1 MRDRACSEGAG
12 SGQQK
17 RQSSSAAKR
26 SAIAPPMGK
35 KTKCR
40 AALLPLE
47 APEEKY
53 SEGAALAAVLCV
65 RKHVSADALGV
76 ADPTRTA
83 GRGR

>member
-1 MRDRACSEGAG
+1 VL
-12 SGQQK
+12 
-17 RQSSSAAKR
+17 AAKVRDQDHR
-26 SAIAPPMGK
+26 SGRATPLQREVQVHPRWE

-53 SEGAALAAVLCV
+53 SEGATLAAVHCV